1 MIGHIVEYVVV
12 IGVLGLVVIQLVP
25 YGRSD
30 KNPPVISEPEWDIAA
45 TRDLVVRACFD
56 CHSNETYWPWYSKIA
71 PIS

>member
-1 MIGHIVEYVVV
+1 MIGHIVKYVVI

-56 CHSNETYWPWYSKIA
+56 CHSNETYWP
-71 PIS
+71 